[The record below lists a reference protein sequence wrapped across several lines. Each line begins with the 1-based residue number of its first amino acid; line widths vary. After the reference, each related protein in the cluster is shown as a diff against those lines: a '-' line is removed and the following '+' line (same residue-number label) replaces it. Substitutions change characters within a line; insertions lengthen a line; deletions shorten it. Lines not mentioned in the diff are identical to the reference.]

1 MYKQLF
7 CIDRKTSR
15 LPQKFCTTLAF
26 GLMAVTKE
34 SLKSVCMEVSYMIS
48 VLTNSVL
55 IGIFGLDF
63 NNCKYG
69 DGAKI

>member
-1 MYKQLF
+1 
-7 CIDRKTSR
+7 
-15 LPQKFCTTLAF
+15 
-26 GLMAVTKE
+26 
-34 SLKSVCMEVSYMIS
+34 MIS

-69 DGAKI
+69 DGAKIQTLSSNFNIDFVIVKIMLL